1 MRALTSPDILKTE
14 KFGYFKWESMEECF
28 ECGRIICFENNE
40 YVFDRFGR
48 IFCCD
53 ECKSCERTEE
63 L

>member
-1 MRALTSPDILKTE
+1 MTNPDILKME
-14 KFGYFKWESMEECF
+14 KLGYLKAESSEECF
-28 ECGRIICFENNE
+28 VCGKIICFVDNE

-53 ECKSCERTEE
+53 ECKCCERTEY